1 MTIDDAKQIGRCSA
15 RRVLPAALTIALL
28 LLITILRGDIST
40 IGYILFMAAPGLL
53 ALYYLIRPLGSYFG
67 KLIVFHKLDSVIF
80 SYIFCICCIL
90 IVCFFRGIIVYIAS
104 AIQGQHSIN
113 PFNDLIGDLI
123 RNLVGPAY
131 LCLRLGAIP
140 AVLIAFFLARS
151 IKKQAYEIQIKLKSI
166 IVLLIVVIALSFGL
180 TWLETRYNIQGSK
193 PEVMINLPR
202 DFSGHFQIIYN
213 IKNGEKNQHNGA
225 KQYSPREN
233 KRIILTEFDKTESSS
248 PYTQVFREINKGE
261 ENKDLSQQIELVSES
276 SKKIFTVI
284 NFKEKQ
290 CKFLIDTYFV
300 GPGIEKFKQSNQD
313 SRVLNGTLSQ
323 ICESNRLL
331 R

>member
-1 MTIDDAKQIGRCSA
+1 MTIDDAKQIGQYST
-15 RRVLPAALTIALL
+15 RRVLPPALVMALL
-28 LLITILRGDIST
+28 LLITVLQGELSA

-53 ALYYLIRPLGSYFG
+53 ALHYLVRPLGSCFG
-67 KLIVFHKLDSVIF
+67 KLIVFHKLDSIIF
-80 SYIFCICCIL
+80 SYVFCICCIL
-90 IVCFFRGIIVYIAS
+90 IVCFFRAIIVYIGS

-113 PFNDLIGDLI
+113 PFNDLIG
-123 RNLVGPAY
+123 PTY

-151 IKKQAYEIQIKLKSI
+151 IKKQAYEIQVKLKSI

-202 DFSGHFQIIYN
+202 DFSGHFRIIYN

-233 KRIILTEFDKTESSS
+233 KRIILTEFDKIESSA

-290 CKFLIDTYFV
+290 CKFLIDTYFI
-300 GPGIEKFKQSNQD
+300 GPGIEKFKQNNQD

>member
-1 MTIDDAKQIGRCSA
+1 MTIDDAKQIGRYSA
-15 RRVLPAALTIALL
+15 RRVLPAALIIALL
-28 LLITILRGDIST
+28 LLITILRGELSA
-40 IGYILFMAAPGLL
+40 IGYIVFMAAPGLL
-53 ALYYLIRPLGSYFG
+53 ALYYLVRPLGSYFG

-90 IVCFFRGIIVYIAS
+90 IVCFFEGIIVYLVS
-104 AIQGQHSIN
+104 AMKGRHGVN
-113 PFNDLIGDLI
+113 LFNDLIGDL
-123 RNLVGPAY
+123 VGPAY
-131 LCLRLGAIP
+131 LCFRLGAMPTI
-140 AVLIAFFLARS
+140 LIAFFLARS
-151 IKKQAYEIQIKLKSI
+151 IKKQAYEIQVKLKSI
-166 IVLLIVVIALSFGL
+166 VVLLVVVIALSLGL

-202 DFSGHFQIIYN
+202 EFSGHFRIIYN
-213 IKNGEKNQHNGA
+213 IKNGEKNRHNGA
-225 KQYSPREN
+225 KQYSPRED
-233 KRIILTEFDKTESSS
+233 KRIILTEFNKTDSSA
-248 PYTQVFREINKGE
+248 PYTQVLREIKKGE
-261 ENKDLSQQIELVSES
+261 EDKDLSQQIELVSES

-300 GPGIEKFKQSNQD
+300 GPGIEKFKQSNRD
-313 SRVLNGTLSQ
+313 SRFLNGTLSQ

>member
-1 MTIDDAKQIGRCSA
+1 MTIDDAKQIGRSSA
-15 RRVLPAALTIALL
+15 LRVLPAALTIALL
-28 LLITILRGDIST
+28 LFITILRDDIST

-53 ALYYLIRPLGSYFG
+53 ALYYLVRPLGSYFG

-90 IVCFFRGIIVYIAS
+90 IVCFFEGIIVYLVS
-104 AIQGQHSIN
+104 AIKERHSRN
-113 PFNDLIGDLI
+113 LFNDLIG
-123 RNLVGPAY
+123 PAY
-131 LCLRLGAIP
+131 LCFRLGAIP
-140 AVLIAFFLARS
+140 TVLIAFFFARS
-151 IKKQAYEIQIKLKSI
+151 IKKQAYEIQVKLKSI
-166 IVLLIVVIALSFGL
+166 VVLLIVVIALSLGL
-180 TWLETRYNIQGSK
+180 AWLETRYNIQESK
-193 PEVMINLPR
+193 PKVMINLPR
-202 DFSGHFQIIYN
+202 EFSGHFQIIYN

-225 KQYSPREN
+225 KLYSPRED
-233 KRIILTEFDKTESSS
+233 KRIILTEFDKIDSSA
-248 PYTQVFREINKGE
+248 PYTQVFREIKKGE
-261 ENKDLSQQIELVSES
+261 EDKGLSQQIELVSES

-290 CKFLIDTYFV
+290 CNFLIDTYFV
-300 GPGIEKFKQSNQD
+300 GSGIEKFKQSNQD

>member
-15 RRVLPAALTIALL
+15 RRVLPAGLTIALL
-28 LLITILRGDIST
+28 LLITILRGEISA

-53 ALYYLIRPLGSYFG
+53 ALYYLVRPLGSYFG

-90 IVCFFRGIIVYIAS
+90 IVCFVGGITVYIGS
-104 AIQGQHSIN
+104 AIKGRHSVN
-113 PFNDLIGDLI
+113 LFNDLIG
-123 RNLVGPAY
+123 NLVGPAY
-131 LCLRLGAIP
+131 LCFRLGAIP
-140 AVLIAFFLARS
+140 TVLIAFFLARS
-151 IKKQAYEIQIKLKSI
+151 IKKQAYEIQIKLKSV
-166 IVLLIVVIALSFGL
+166 IVLLIVVIALSLGL
-180 TWLETRYNIQGSK
+180 NWLEARYNIQESE

-202 DFSGHFQIIYN
+202 EFSGHFRIIYN

-225 KQYSPREN
+225 KQYSPRED
-233 KRIILTEFDKTESSS
+233 KRIILTEFDKTESSA
-248 PYTQVFREINKGE
+248 PHTQVFREINKGE
-261 ENKDLSQQIELVSES
+261 EDKGLSQQIELVSES

-290 CKFLIDTYFV
+290 CNFLIDTYFV
-300 GPGIEKFKQSNQD
+300 GPGIEKFKQNNQD
-313 SRVLNGTLSQ
+313 SRVLNGNLSQ

>member
-1 MTIDDAKQIGRCSA
+1 MTIDDAKQIGRHSA
-15 RRVLPAALTIALL
+15 RRVLPAALIIALL
-28 LLITILRGDIST
+28 LLITILRGELSA

-53 ALYYLIRPLGSYFG
+53 ALYYLVRPLGSYFG

-90 IVCFFRGIIVYIAS
+90 IVCFFEGSIVYLVS
-104 AIQGQHSIN
+104 AMKGRHSVNLFDDI
-113 PFNDLIGDLI
+113 I
-123 RNLVGPAY
+123 RDLVGPAY
-131 LCLRLGAIP
+131 LCFRLGAMP
-140 AVLIAFFLARS
+140 TVLIAFFLARS
-151 IKKQAYEIQIKLKSI
+151 IKKQAYEIQVKLKSI
-166 IVLLIVVIALSFGL
+166 IVLLVVVIALSLGL
-180 TWLETRYNIQGSK
+180 TWLEARSNIQGSE

-202 DFSGHFQIIYN
+202 EFSGHFRIIYN
-213 IKNGEKNQHNGA
+213 IKNGEKNRHNGA
-225 KQYSPREN
+225 KQYFPRED
-233 KRIILTEFDKTESSS
+233 KRIILTEFDKTNSSA

-261 ENKDLSQQIELVSES
+261 EDKGLSQQIELVSES
-276 SKKIFTVI
+276 TKKIFTVI

>member
-28 LLITILRGDIST
+28 LLIAILQGDVST
-40 IGYILFMAAPGLL
+40 IGYMLFMAAPGLL
-53 ALYYLIRPLGSYFG
+53 ALYYLVRPLGSYFG
-67 KLIVFHKLDSVIF
+67 KLIVFHKFDSIIF
-80 SYIFCICCIL
+80 SYIFCICCVL
-90 IVCFFRGIIVYIAS
+90 IVCFVGGVIVYVVSAMKDRHIA
-104 AIQGQHSIN
+104 N
-113 PFNDLIGDLI
+113 LFNDLIG
-123 RNLVGPAY
+123 PAY
-131 LCLRLGAIP
+131 LCFRLGAIP
-140 AVLIAFFLARS
+140 TVLIAFFLARS
-151 IKKQAYEIQIKLKSI
+151 MKRQAYEIQIKLKSI

-180 TWLETRYNIQGSK
+180 TWLETRYNIQEFE

-202 DFSGHFQIIYN
+202 DFSGHFRIIYN
-213 IKNGEKNQHNGA
+213 IKNGEKSQQNGA

-233 KRIILTEFDKTESSS
+233 NRTIITEFDKTDSSA

-276 SKKIFTVI
+276 SKKIFTVT